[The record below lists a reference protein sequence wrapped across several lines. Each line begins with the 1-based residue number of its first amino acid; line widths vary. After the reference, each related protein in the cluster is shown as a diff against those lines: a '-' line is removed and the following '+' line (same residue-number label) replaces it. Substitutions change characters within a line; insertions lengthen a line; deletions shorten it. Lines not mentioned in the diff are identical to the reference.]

1 MCLDQSPRRFI
12 AAWLSCYLKG
22 VLDIY
27 TCRPPWPPSI
37 QGHQLVAG
45 LLFGF
50 LGGNSTTKRTFKKKT
65 DVQHPSRSTKRS
77 QCLYVISHPKIAWS
91 SDMPRWNME
100 KMNEWRDVR
109 WQWPL
114 PEKKWGDAANCSKK
128 LVYLTVNAKKFPE
141 SPTVGLTILTHQGRI
156 WSLKMR
162 FQCQTLL
169 KEWINIRNFMKFIHK
184 PWVLPNR
191 YFMVNYTHE

>member
-50 LGGNSTTKRTFKKKT
+50 LGGNSTTKRTFKKKNWRT
-65 DVQHPSRSTKRS
+65 APIQKHKTKSMPICHISSKNCMIQWHASLEHGKNEWMKRCKVAMASSRKKMRGCCKLQQKVSVLDCKCEKIPRIPYCWTHH
-77 QCLYVISHPKIAWS
+77 SHP
-91 SDMPRWNME
+91 PGENLE
-100 KMNEWRDVR
+100 FENEVSMSNTFEGMDKH
-109 WQWPL
+109 Q
-114 PEKKWGDAANCSKK
+114 
-128 LVYLTVNAKKFPE
+128 KFHE
-141 SPTVGLTILTHQGRI
+141 
-156 WSLKMR
+156 
-162 FQCQTLL
+162 
-169 KEWINIRNFMKFIHK
+169 IH
-184 PWVLPNR
+184 
-191 YFMVNYTHE
+191 T